1 MSRSDIDLKNA
12 EIIYGLESRPPFVI
26 STFAALQH
34 LMAMFVGIITPPII
48 IAQTLGLPLEM
59 KAYLIS
65 IALFVGGIGTFMQVS
80 MWGPIGSGLLSMQ
93 GVSFIFLG
101 TVIGIGLSVK
111 ERGGSPEDII
121 ATISGVAFMGAFVQI
136 GLSRMARLLRRLFPP
151 LVAGITVTLVGLS
164 LIQVG
169 ITDFCGGLNVKLSSP
184 EQYADLENLG
194 LGSLVLLTIIVL
206 NRSSNPIIRTSAVIC
221 GLSLGYVVAAFMG
234 KVDFASL
241 SAQNAVHLPQP
252 LKYGLMF
259 NVDALLAM
267 SVVYVLS
274 TVEAVG
280 DLAATSMLSGRP
292 VEGDEYIRRL
302 KGGVCCDGVSSIISS
317 LFNSTPMAIFAQNNG
332 VIQITGVA
340 SRHVGKYIAVLLVIM
355 GIFPLVGGVFA
366 IIPPPVL
373 GGATLLLFGTV
384 AAAGIKIIAAT
395 RIDRRAMIIMGLSFG
410 MGFGAA
416 FAPELGRN
424 LPGIFKELFHS
435 AVTAGGMTAIIANL
449 CIPAAGNDG

>member
-1 MSRSDIDLKNA
+1 M
-12 EIIYGLESRPPFVI
+12 
-26 STFAALQH
+26 
-34 LMAMFVGIITPPII
+34 
-48 IAQTLGLPLEM
+48 
-59 KAYLIS
+59 
-65 IALFVGGIGTFMQVS
+65 
-80 MWGPIGSGLLSMQ
+80 
-93 GVSFIFLG
+93 
-101 TVIGIGLSVK
+101 
-111 ERGGSPEDII
+111 
-121 ATISGVAFMGAFVQI
+121 
-136 GLSRMARLLRRLFPP
+136 
-151 LVAGITVTLVGLS
+151 
-164 LIQVG
+164 
-169 ITDFCGGLNVKLSSP
+169 
-184 EQYADLENLG
+184 
-194 LGSLVLLTIIVL
+194 
-206 NRSSNPIIRTSAVIC
+206 
-221 GLSLGYVVAAFMG
+221 
-234 KVDFASL
+234 
-241 SAQNAVHLPQP
+241 HLPQP